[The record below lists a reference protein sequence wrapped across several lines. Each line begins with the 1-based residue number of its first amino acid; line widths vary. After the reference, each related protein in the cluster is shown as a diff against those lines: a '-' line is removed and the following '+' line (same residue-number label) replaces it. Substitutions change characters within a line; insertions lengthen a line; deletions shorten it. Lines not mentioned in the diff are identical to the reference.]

1 MRHLFTP
8 FNLDDL
14 TLPHRVAIA
23 PMTRCRASQPGDIP
37 TELNATYYAQRASA
51 ALIITEATN
60 VSPTA
65 CAFGRSPRLYSD
77 GQTRGWKKVG
87 EAVHAQGGP
96 IFLPPWPT
104 PRGRREHP

>member
-37 TELNATYYAQRASA
+37 TDLNATYYAQRASA

-65 CAFGRSPRLYSD
+65 CAFERSP
-77 GQTRGWKKVG
+77 
-87 EAVHAQGGP
+87 E
-96 IFLPPWPT
+96 I
-104 PRGRREHP
+104 GRAHV